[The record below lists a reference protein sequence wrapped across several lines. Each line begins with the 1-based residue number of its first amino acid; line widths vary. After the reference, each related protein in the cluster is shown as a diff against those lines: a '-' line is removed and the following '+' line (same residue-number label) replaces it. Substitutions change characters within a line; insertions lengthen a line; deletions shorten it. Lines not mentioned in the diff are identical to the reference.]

1 MSTRRDDEKGSLVG
15 RVLLALAGVAL
26 IGFAMLFM
34 KNGVWMY
41 KTFDFR
47 FGRSAIA
54 YPASWI
60 GLGILFF
67 VLGAVQ
73 WSDWLERRN
82 RRR

>member
-1 MSTRRDDEKGSLVG
+1 MSTRRDAGNGSLIG
-15 RVLLALAGVAL
+15 RVLLALAGVAM
-26 IGFAMLFM
+26 IGFGILFI

-47 FGRSAIA
+47 FGRPAIA
-54 YPASWI
+54 YPAAWV

-67 VLGAVQ
+67 VLGAVP